1 MPVWYNQKKCVLE
14 RLWKYMGED
23 LGKLT
28 SDELLE
34 LYKQIRTFL
43 DFLEK
48 ENQENEV
55 GEPNE

>member
-1 MPVWYNQKKCVLE
+1 
-14 RLWKYMGED
+14 MGED
-23 LGKLT
+23 LSKLT

-43 DFLEK
+43 DFLDK